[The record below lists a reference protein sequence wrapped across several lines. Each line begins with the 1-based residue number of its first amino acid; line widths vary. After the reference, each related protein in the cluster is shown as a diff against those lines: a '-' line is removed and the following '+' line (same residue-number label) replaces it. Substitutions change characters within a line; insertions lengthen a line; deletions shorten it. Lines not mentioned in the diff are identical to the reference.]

1 MKAIV
6 CYGNNVVKVEDVD
19 TPQLKPNHIKIR
31 VCACGICGSDIP
43 RAIENKAHKYP
54 IILGHEF
61 SGIIEEIAQDV
72 SGFEIGDKVTVAP
85 LIPCMQCEDCKNGN
99 YSLCSKYSFIGSR
112 QQGGMA
118 EFIVVPKENVIKIS
132 KSVSF
137 EQGALF
143 EPATVGLHALFQNNY
158 KAGGN
163 VAVIGG
169 GTIGLFVM
177 QWVKILGAKKVI
189 VFGRDKKHLELAK
202 KLGADEVISTLD
214 SDFMEKAQGAIE
226 NEGFNYVFETAGS
239 GVTIKYAFALAGK
252 KSRVC
257 LVGTPTKD
265 ITFSVKE
272 WEQINRKE
280 FYLTGS
286 WMSYSAPFPGKEWV
300 MTDEYFSNG
309 KLKYDKEM
317 FYKIF
322 DMDDAPLAFNLFKE
336 NRSQIKGRVLITI
349 NKGSVNE

>member
-1 MKAIV
+1 MRAVV
-6 CYGNNVVKVEDVD
+6 CYGNNVVKVEDVE
-19 TPQLKPNHIKIR
+19 TPQLKAGCIKIR
-31 VCACGICGSDIP
+31 VKACGICGSDIP
-43 RAIENKAHKYP
+43 RAIENKAHNYP

-85 LIPCMQCEDCKNGN
+85 LIPCMECEDCKIGN

-118 EFIVVPKENVIKIS
+118 EFIVVPKENVIKLS

-214 SDFMEKAQGAIE
+214 SDFMEKAKESIE

-239 GVTIKYAFALAGK
+239 GITIKYAFALAGK

-257 LVGTPTKD
+257 LVETPTKD

-280 FYLTGS
+280 FNLTGS
-286 WMSYSAPFPGKEWV
+286 WMSYSAPFPGKEWKI
-300 MTDEYFSNG
+300 TEKYFSNG
-309 KLKYDKEM
+309 QLKIQENM
-317 FYKIF
+317 FYQKF
-322 DMDDAPLAFNLFKE
+322 DIEDAPKAFNLFNE
-336 NRSQIKGRVLITI
+336 NRKQVKGRVLIKI
-349 NKGSVNE
+349 NSNK